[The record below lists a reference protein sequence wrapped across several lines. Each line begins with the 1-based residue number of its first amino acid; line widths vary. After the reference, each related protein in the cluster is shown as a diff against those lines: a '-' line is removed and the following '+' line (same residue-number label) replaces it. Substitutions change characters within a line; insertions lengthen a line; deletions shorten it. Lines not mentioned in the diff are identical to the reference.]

1 MRRCDAPVAG
11 RHRVRRGSAP
21 RSRSRRACRGTATPL
36 PVSTPASASNF
47 FRRATSASDESASFA
62 ARRASFASSTA
73 AWRFCRLASKRD
85 FHEPASL
92 RAATSAQRSSSQRA
106 SAASARARS
115 RSART
120 RSRSYSDWKSR
131 GGRAV
136 PVEGKDQSPLALSVD
151 LRSVE
156 KSSSRM
162 TMHTTIA
169 HGETCYQPPCGRLF
183 HAESGCST
191 VGVSTARR
199 NLYRQSRPAAQENL
213 TTCCQGVDSRDQK
226 NFGNLHNS
234 ISHCFYAEIL
244 MTSLHTNFGN
254 AGHDSSWR
262 RRACRCRVNLHEY
275 LI

>member
-1 MRRCDAPVAG
+1 MRCGA
-11 RHRVRRGSAP
+11 
-21 RSRSRRACRGTATPL
+21 TATPL

-136 PVEGKDQSPLALSVD
+136 PAEGKDQSPLALSVD

-183 HAESGCST
+183 HAGSGCST

-199 NLYRQSRPAAQENL
+199 NLYGGIEDTAVAER
-213 TTCCQGVDSRDQK
+213 
-226 NFGNLHNS
+226 
-234 ISHCFYAEIL
+234 HCGA
-244 MTSLHTNFGN
+244 GWARKAN
-254 AGHDSSWR
+254 AR
-262 RRACRCRVNLHEY
+262 IRVNGAGSTGCVDGSGVTRVRVDRFSVS
-275 LI
+275 IRRGPRGISG